1 MILVAQALT
10 LPFGQLYEG
19 YEPKGSRVRTWS
31 SASRVLFRV
40 RSVISSPSCYFNGL
54 VVPLDP

>member
-1 MILVAQALT
+1 MILVVQALT

-40 RSVISSPSCYFNGL
+40 RSVILKSELLF
-54 VVPLDP
+54 